1 MRTKL
6 LSVVAGS
13 GLALGLLAAPAF
25 AQDDPNQG
33 NPDLVLTVD
42 NPAVSCEDPM
52 PLAKVEGDLG
62 TTISFS
68 AQSPIDKVTVK
79 SGSKAEVVSATFSAS
94 GPPFTG
100 TITLTQDVSN
110 YVIWVCKPTPTTT
123 PPTTPPTTTTT
134 TAPPPTT
141 TTTTPTT
148 TTTTPPT
155 TTTTTTPT
163 TTTTTPPG
171 GGGMVTPG
179 PGAPDTGGSDPST
192 PFGGLIGGA
201 MLLAAGGLLAA
212 DILRRRG
219 STQG

>member
-6 LSVVAGS
+6 LSVVAGG

-52 PLAKVEGDLG
+52 PLEKVEGDLG

-110 YVIWVCKPTPTTT
+110 YVIWVCEPTPTTT

-134 TAPPPTT
+134 T
-141 TTTTPTT
+141 TPTT
-148 TTTTPPT
+148 PPTT